1 MVRPCWSAVLTVLC
15 FALLITQGHSYDF
28 GGCPEL
34 ADPVGIHPST
44 KIEVQAGRLEVVK
57 SEGEVVVTALCDD
70 SSGWILADSRFQ
82 HVRCSYNEK
91 RQVWTWSHQHLSQ
104 ATPPQIRCSSFSPRP
119 LEQTYTLHNYQGC
132 SSPDTT
138 SSLTSQVSSQLATAL
153 PCQVDHK
160 CEVLS
165 VRCWR
170 MEGSSKL
177 AILVEATML
186 AGLGEQIEM
195 LSEAARF
202 LRDDFKPVFNSGG
215 VTKRD
220 VGSPF
225 DDTDPDN
232 STSADCTD
240 GQKTV
245 IDNTD
250 GTSSDKCV
258 DCTAG
263 YYANKTDPNNET
275 CEPCPLDTYSVNNTN
290 AQCTDCPGNE
300 GTLAPGSDSEDSCTA
315 VCTVPSVDFTS
326 SMYPPAGER
335 VLEGGSVTINCDT
348 NFYYGNQATA
358 SVVCNS
364 TINTFP
370 SSCRSVQV
378 STHTTSIKDGTN
390 VFLNCSVTATGT
402 LPQLSWYRRNPT
414 NSTFEKL
421 SADGK
426 TYSILQFEEKN
437 IGDYKCKLDYQDPIL
452 DDMSQ
457 PLSLNVLDLQM
468 KPHYQ
473 TMAFAGDSLNLTCK
487 IRINQDYPNR
497 VIVWSRGNM
506 KTTINT
512 GISTSED
519 DHFFESVLFLHPL
532 EVEDTDLYTC
542 QATYSSLNNADK
554 INLSKDVDVVV
565 RGFLEEPEDVTVL
578 IGKEFVLSCEFFVGP
593 GVSEDNAIFTWQHE
607 LRNNSWTNINET
619 DSHAV
624 TGTFNNDSSIYS
636 TSLKVAGTKPS
647 DGGRYRC
654 VNYYFGDRYMTYSVA
669 TVTTYDL
676 GIETDPV
683 SSAYLVGETAE
694 LSCKVALPENN
705 TDTVSV
711 SWAKQSYWSGGETD
725 VPDDMT
731 FFNGTSGIST
741 LTLNSVSMS
750 DVAKYLCRAT
760 YHVDGK
766 TFLKDSLKAKLF
778 VREIS
783 EKLEKYS
790 LFNIPFYYDDEG
802 NMYDDNR
809 NNSVNNT
816 DDNSGSDDKDDSVPD
831 HYTFFCEYM
840 GDDNIGNVTWSVQD
854 ENGTD
859 VDFMDNKD
867 TEYKKG
873 GFYAI
878 NETSFLNTTLK
889 LGRKFVTKNYN
900 ASLGCHFHPADNIG
914 DTLSSTTKF
923 IVHAIRPL
931 ESTVTSNETVNI
943 TCSYVG
949 TDDPDTVTW
958 YVDDTPLGAGDDTDM
973 DNYAILPVSYDRKLR
988 SDVLVVSSRRYSD
1001 PDKNITCVYSFS
1013 QPDATLK
1020 SNTTLIYR
1028 GFHSKLRPEYYLA
1041 KDHGKVEM
1049 QCQLGVGGSS
1059 LVPDR
1064 TVWYSKDSDI
1074 SLIQD
1079 YLPGLFNI
1087 STDKSPINGLFTTK
1101 LTITDAFIS
1110 SFLAGSV
1117 SCSFTFGDEV
1127 YTSKT
1132 TLHTR
1137 ISYNL
1142 PDMTDLYGFSPN
1154 TFPLGCYL
1162 DSDEAPVNITWTGPS
1177 ESVISNAIN
1186 ENRTINTGNST
1197 IIVYFLNL
1205 TLPTSEDSGAY
1216 TCKFNFEKG
1225 PSVKSTFPNVEFS
1238 DIEITNPAR
1247 VYATASG
1254 VNVRLECQVESHEA
1268 LYELG
1273 WFDVDEMDWIT
1284 PSNITY
1290 DNVSTVATYDL
1301 QVNSK
1306 DDRGN
1311 FTCVLDE
1318 EQYSKKN
1325 VSVIVLDLHPS
1336 FSGVVV
1342 ADEGDT
1348 VSLSCALDYN
1358 SDLTEP
1364 TIEWYEDDVQFHGGS
1379 VDSFLSAEGDM
1390 WVSELSLRVDV
1401 SVTNKKYHCVG
1412 KYSGISASS
1421 PLVSDKVTILMTSM
1435 VAEREYV
1442 MAAEGDD
1449 REFLCTAYSKDPV
1462 SIFWRKTVE
1471 GVEQNITGDS
1481 YPVKNTPEFVSQ
1493 SILKLRNLA
1502 ESDTSNSIECWFMPG
1517 NGGEKF
1523 DTITLDVIELRTIG
1537 REVTRGLS
1545 AELTCSATPQQ
1556 SRIEDLR
1563 FKWYRIDELGRE
1575 EEKNETRFETGK
1587 SMLKISS
1594 ANDTSFTCLVFSDP
1608 FGIASNATR
1617 SLSYKVFDITS
1628 PRDVTVTAGDNVTL
1642 TCKVTENTGTPHF
1655 SWYKE
1660 SDNTNVLFESSG
1672 SSNGST
1678 SEYTFKTDSF
1688 ELTGNYFC
1696 NVSIYYDGE
1705 TNGPFKSNTSC
1716 VIVREFQ
1723 SSFKNL
1729 TLVHEHEGRR
1739 KIQELEC
1746 VYRGDLPAVDFV
1758 EWRTPSGRFSEG
1770 DYAEFIQV
1778 NNNKSDENTYKT
1790 VLTYSRTVKSNEEFF
1805 CDFHMKN
1812 GDVMSKYTRVSVFNY
1827 TELPKYTYNPTE
1839 ISFTYVSEVSSNVTW
1854 LINNEVYD
1862 SVKHTAFTPGHHV
1875 IEPRSSIKF
1884 NLTVDMSKLDE
1895 GADPV
1900 EVKGIIKF
1908 DIEENEGIVTQ
1919 PYPDKQVNTIVYKR
1933 DFVEELESYLPVPQN
1948 VTDKTFTCL
1957 VAGDSNNVSFSWF
1970 IGSIELLEETE
1981 NIEITQEA
1989 DPVGSDKR
1997 LKSTLTVRDITKSP
2011 LYNNELKCKATWE
2024 DPEMFSVESVADLDT
2039 YGASIEPRSNTK
2051 ADGSAVLTCLVWG
2064 NDPPKS
2070 VFWMDKSGNVV
2081 EKDENR
2087 IEIKNETVKTGQNDL
2102 HVHTLTFTSLKS
2114 GNEGQYT
2121 CSVIFQDDIKTDL
2134 ETQVY
2139 FIGASFTTDSPRF
2152 VHDLDEE
2159 VKFTCVYRGFREPSN
2174 VTWYMTTEGE
2184 SKKPVNT
2191 SSSNFDVDTRQ
2202 FNDASNTQESTLM
2215 INNVDVSA
2223 SGNYECVWETD
2234 SLDVTA
2240 TMVLAVRML
2249 KAKEDVF
2256 YSTEGAIYL
2265 ECQYK
2270 GTEEG
2275 TMTWFYKSQP
2285 LNDED
2290 ESITMETG
2298 EFDDTSNLQTFKL
2311 QISEVSLKENSG
2323 VYTCSLS
2330 FPDGDVVTGTTRV
2343 VVRES
2348 VILSDYSWTTDDDV
2362 TTPLVYAE
2370 DGVSKMQCQLD
2381 ADKVPSDVEWS
2392 FNGNKIQFDGVRKIM
2407 VNSVLSGTTGG
2418 LRYFSNV
2425 TLKGDENVVD
2435 GRYTCKFTFFDKQTS
2450 GQERTI
2456 STSTHVTILKVD
2468 VAANKKCTFVD
2479 YQKERDA
2486 SLGCTFEGDIE
2497 PVNVGL
2503 RTSIMYLP
2511 NGKARSLDVSESLQY
2526 SVVNV
2531 TNKDDG
2537 VYKCTF
2543 ETDSK
2548 GASGYPIF
2556 SASQRLI
2563 SRKAMISSS
2572 STKVLAGFTMTL
2584 SCNIPGGAKSIS
2596 WFEDGAEILEYRTI
2610 DENTVQTN
2618 NGLIEQM
2625 SVSLKVKHSGS
2636 FNETLKNYTCKG
2648 KIYDQFC
2655 PDVHEFESAPV
2666 TVDVIPAQPI
2676 DGPGKYGETSYEGDS
2691 YEFTCKFPNP
2701 MNDRSYNVYWKYNN
2715 KRILNNGDLYD
2726 KSGNRIIDG
2735 EIYTF
2740 DDNSEE
2746 FGIPIIETR
2755 FKILAVN
2762 PKTWGEYQCGV
2773 TWRNG
2778 VMIKSEEAFLYV
2790 RHISLPPRI
2799 TNAVSGST
2807 VTLRCTAQGNGA
2819 AQISFYKITNSDGRN
2834 ITISG
2839 ATQTD
2844 DSSGGL
2850 DDTVSEGQ
2858 VVVQTADSDFDY
2870 FYCNATWGNRSLVSE
2885 RVYFNVFET
2894 CTNDETEAWGVLG
2907 SVIKIECLSDAALK
2921 DSEHGTQYQDEYGR
2935 VVYADASVGW
2945 LYKGQNDTDF
2955 KPIDDE
2961 IRYSLESP
2969 WIGFDGQ
2976 RRRAITIGPLESSYL
2991 NNEFVCSVDYTDS
3004 DRYNFFGGEIRSS
3017 PTTLKISN
3025 IKSFTTD
3032 YNEVI
3037 EGQTFNL
3044 TCTAEGETK
3053 PEFTVSNDMR
3063 SLDKSRYTIITES
3076 IESKSN
3082 STVHVAKYQIQSNFA
3097 TVIQGGQDFYCS
3109 VDFGSNSPERMEK
3122 LKITTYYNCSNAKI
3136 SVLGKA
3142 PANQTIDYE
3151 DGQDGNR
3158 TATVTCP
3165 ADTNNTRY
3173 SIYEST
3179 QAKGKAVCKKDK
3191 GYYEPSYLAI
3201 CLASR
3206 AFENGRFEQI
3216 WNLKATTD
3224 TYCTDSSTGEYS
3236 KTEMTETLTTKNSK
3250 CGPYPIVPCL
3260 KESEC
3265 TLDVEKTGCRWD
3277 ESDSANKRLHVFYQV
3292 NFNKP
3297 VWTIQERKNLAHPD
3311 PGTKIKFWDCPETLQ
3326 NPGRRTASKRGRLL
3340 DRMAVDQ
3347 DSDMVVLADEVKGK
3361 GKNYNALGI
3370 GIAGVVAAAI
3380 FIAALLYK
3388 RSSKRTPDMTI
3399 GTGEFEMTDRSMVVR
3414 NHYTT

>member
-1 MVRPCWSAVLTVLC
+1 
-15 FALLITQGHSYDF
+15 
-28 GGCPEL
+28 
-34 ADPVGIHPST
+34 
-44 KIEVQAGRLEVVK
+44 
-57 SEGEVVVTALCDD
+57 
-70 SSGWILADSRFQ
+70 
-82 HVRCSYNEK
+82 
-91 RQVWTWSHQHLSQ
+91 
-104 ATPPQIRCSSFSPRP
+104 
-119 LEQTYTLHNYQGC
+119 
-132 SSPDTT
+132 
-138 SSLTSQVSSQLATAL
+138 
-153 PCQVDHK
+153 
-160 CEVLS
+160 
-165 VRCWR
+165 
-170 MEGSSKL
+170 
-177 AILVEATML
+177 
-186 AGLGEQIEM
+186 
-195 LSEAARF
+195 
-202 LRDDFKPVFNSGG
+202 
-215 VTKRD
+215 
-220 VGSPF
+220 
-225 DDTDPDN
+225 
-232 STSADCTD
+232 
-240 GQKTV
+240 
-245 IDNTD
+245 
-250 GTSSDKCV
+250 
-258 DCTAG
+258 
-263 YYANKTDPNNET
+263 
-275 CEPCPLDTYSVNNTN
+275 
-290 AQCTDCPGNE
+290 
-300 GTLAPGSDSEDSCTA
+300 
-315 VCTVPSVDFTS
+315 
-326 SMYPPAGER
+326 
-335 VLEGGSVTINCDT
+335 
-348 NFYYGNQATA
+348 
-358 SVVCNS
+358 
-364 TINTFP
+364 
-370 SSCRSVQV
+370 
-378 STHTTSIKDGTN
+378 
-390 VFLNCSVTATGT
+390 
-402 LPQLSWYRRNPT
+402 
-414 NSTFEKL
+414 
-421 SADGK
+421 
-426 TYSILQFEEKN
+426 
-437 IGDYKCKLDYQDPIL
+437 
-452 DDMSQ
+452 
-457 PLSLNVLDLQM
+457 
-468 KPHYQ
+468 
-473 TMAFAGDSLNLTCK
+473 
-487 IRINQDYPNR
+487 
-497 VIVWSRGNM
+497 
-506 KTTINT
+506 
-512 GISTSED
+512 
-519 DHFFESVLFLHPL
+519 
-532 EVEDTDLYTC
+532 
-542 QATYSSLNNADK
+542 
-554 INLSKDVDVVV
+554 
-565 RGFLEEPEDVTVL
+565 
-578 IGKEFVLSCEFFVGP
+578 
-593 GVSEDNAIFTWQHE
+593 
-607 LRNNSWTNINET
+607 
-619 DSHAV
+619 
-624 TGTFNNDSSIYS
+624 
-636 TSLKVAGTKPS
+636 
-647 DGGRYRC
+647 
-654 VNYYFGDRYMTYSVA
+654 
-669 TVTTYDL
+669 
-676 GIETDPV
+676 
-683 SSAYLVGETAE
+683 
-694 LSCKVALPENN
+694 
-705 TDTVSV
+705 
-711 SWAKQSYWSGGETD
+711 
-725 VPDDMT
+725 
-731 FFNGTSGIST
+731 
-741 LTLNSVSMS
+741 
-750 DVAKYLCRAT
+750 
-760 YHVDGK
+760 
-766 TFLKDSLKAKLF
+766 
-778 VREIS
+778 
-783 EKLEKYS
+783 
-790 LFNIPFYYDDEG
+790 
-802 NMYDDNR
+802 
-809 NNSVNNT
+809 
-816 DDNSGSDDKDDSVPD
+816 
-831 HYTFFCEYM
+831 
-840 GDDNIGNVTWSVQD
+840 
-854 ENGTD
+854 
-859 VDFMDNKD
+859 
-867 TEYKKG
+867 
-873 GFYAI
+873 
-878 NETSFLNTTLK
+878 
-889 LGRKFVTKNYN
+889 
-900 ASLGCHFHPADNIG
+900 
-914 DTLSSTTKF
+914 
-923 IVHAIRPL
+923 
-931 ESTVTSNETVNI
+931 
-943 TCSYVG
+943 
-949 TDDPDTVTW
+949 
-958 YVDDTPLGAGDDTDM
+958 
-973 DNYAILPVSYDRKLR
+973 
-988 SDVLVVSSRRYSD
+988 
-1001 PDKNITCVYSFS
+1001 
-1013 QPDATLK
+1013 
-1020 SNTTLIYR
+1020 
-1028 GFHSKLRPEYYLA
+1028 
-1041 KDHGKVEM
+1041 
-1049 QCQLGVGGSS
+1049 
-1059 LVPDR
+1059 
-1064 TVWYSKDSDI
+1064 
-1074 SLIQD
+1074 
-1079 YLPGLFNI
+1079 
-1087 STDKSPINGLFTTK
+1087 
-1101 LTITDAFIS
+1101 
-1110 SFLAGSV
+1110 
-1117 SCSFTFGDEV
+1117 
-1127 YTSKT
+1127 
-1132 TLHTR
+1132 
-1137 ISYNL
+1137 
-1142 PDMTDLYGFSPN
+1142 
-1154 TFPLGCYL
+1154 
-1162 DSDEAPVNITWTGPS
+1162 
-1177 ESVISNAIN
+1177 
-1186 ENRTINTGNST
+1186 
-1197 IIVYFLNL
+1197 
-1205 TLPTSEDSGAY
+1205 
-1216 TCKFNFEKG
+1216 
-1225 PSVKSTFPNVEFS
+1225 
-1238 DIEITNPAR
+1238 
-1247 VYATASG
+1247 
-1254 VNVRLECQVESHEA
+1254 
-1268 LYELG
+1268 
-1273 WFDVDEMDWIT
+1273 
-1284 PSNITY
+1284 
-1290 DNVSTVATYDL
+1290 
-1301 QVNSK
+1301 
-1306 DDRGN
+1306 
-1311 FTCVLDE
+1311 
-1318 EQYSKKN
+1318 
-1325 VSVIVLDLHPS
+1325 
-1336 FSGVVV
+1336 
-1342 ADEGDT
+1342 
-1348 VSLSCALDYN
+1348 
-1358 SDLTEP
+1358 
-1364 TIEWYEDDVQFHGGS
+1364 
-1379 VDSFLSAEGDM
+1379 
-1390 WVSELSLRVDV
+1390 
-1401 SVTNKKYHCVG
+1401 
-1412 KYSGISASS
+1412 
-1421 PLVSDKVTILMTSM
+1421 M

-1449 REFLCTAYSKDPV
+1449 RELLCTAYSKDPV

-1493 SILKLRNLA
+1493 SILKLTNLS

-1517 NGGEKF
+1517 NGEKKF

-1545 AELTCSATPQQ
+1545 AELTCSATPRQ

-1575 EEKNETRFETGK
+1575 EEKNETRSETGK

-1594 ANDTSFTCLVFSDP
+1594 ANDTSFTCLVYSEP

-1617 SLSYKVFDITS
+1617 SLSYNVFDITS

-1739 KIQELEC
+1739 KIQELQC

-1770 DYAEFIQV
+1770 DYAEFIQVSKYENTKTTQV

-1957 VAGDSNNVSFSWF
+1957 VAGDSNNVNFSWF
-1970 IGSIELLEETE
+1970 IGSIELLEEIE
-1981 NIEITQEA
+1981 NIEITQLEA

-2039 YGASIEPRSNTK
+2039 YGASIEPRSYTK

-2064 NDPPKS
+2064 NVPPKS
-2070 VFWMDKSGNVV
+2070 VFWMDKSGDVV

-2087 IEIKNETVKTGQNDL
+2087 TTG
-2102 HVHTLTFTSLKS
+2102 
-2114 GNEGQYT
+2114 
-2121 CSVIFQDDIKTDL
+2121 
-2134 ETQVY
+2134 
-2139 FIGASFTTDSPRF
+2139 
-2152 VHDLDEE
+2152 
-2159 VKFTCVYRGFREPSN
+2159 
-2174 VTWYMTTEGE
+2174 GE

-2202 FNDASNTQESTLM
+2202 FNDASNTQESTLT
-2215 INNVDVSA
+2215 ITNVDVSA
-2223 SGNYECVWETD
+2223 SGNYECVWKTD
-2234 SLDVTA
+2234 SLNVTA
-2240 TMVLAVRML
+2240 TMDLAVRML
-2249 KAKEDVF
+2249 KAKDDVL
-2256 YSTEGAIYL
+2256 YSTDGAIYL
-2265 ECQYK
+2265 ECQYE

-2275 TMTWFYKSQP
+2275 TMAWFYKSQP

-2290 ESITMETG
+2290 ESITIETG
-2298 EFDDTSNLQTFKL
+2298 KFNDTSNLQTFKL
-2311 QISEVSLKENSG
+2311 EISEVSLKENSG

-2497 PVNVGL
+2497 SVNVGL
-2503 RTSIMYLP
+2503 RTSIVYLP

-2596 WFEDGAEILEYRTI
+2596 W
-2610 DENTVQTN
+2610 
-2618 NGLIEQM
+2618 
-2625 SVSLKVKHSGS
+2625 
-2636 FNETLKNYTCKG
+2636 
-2648 KIYDQFC
+2648 
-2655 PDVHEFESAPV
+2655 
-2666 TVDVIPAQPI
+2666 
-2676 DGPGKYGETSYEGDS
+2676 
-2691 YEFTCKFPNP
+2691 
-2701 MNDRSYNVYWKYNN
+2701 
-2715 KRILNNGDLYD
+2715 
-2726 KSGNRIIDG
+2726 
-2735 EIYTF
+2735 
-2740 DDNSEE
+2740 
-2746 FGIPIIETR
+2746 
-2755 FKILAVN
+2755 
-2762 PKTWGEYQCGV
+2762 
-2773 TWRNG
+2773 
-2778 VMIKSEEAFLYV
+2778 
-2790 RHISLPPRI
+2790 
-2799 TNAVSGST
+2799 
-2807 VTLRCTAQGNGA
+2807 
-2819 AQISFYKITNSDGRN
+2819 
-2834 ITISG
+2834 
-2839 ATQTD
+2839 
-2844 DSSGGL
+2844 
-2850 DDTVSEGQ
+2850 
-2858 VVVQTADSDFDY
+2858 
-2870 FYCNATWGNRSLVSE
+2870 
-2885 RVYFNVFET
+2885 
-2894 CTNDETEAWGVLG
+2894 
-2907 SVIKIECLSDAALK
+2907 
-2921 DSEHGTQYQDEYGR
+2921 
-2935 VVYADASVGW
+2935 
-2945 LYKGQNDTDF
+2945 
-2955 KPIDDE
+2955 
-2961 IRYSLESP
+2961 YSLESP

-3032 YNEVI
+3032 SNEVI

-3063 SLDKSRYTIITES
+3063 SLDKSRYSMITES
-3076 IESKSN
+3076 IESKSD

-3142 PANQTIDYE
+3142 PATQSIDYE

-3158 TATVTCP
+3158 NATVTCP

-3216 WNLKATTD
+3216 WNLKDTTD

-3236 KTEMTETLTTKNSK
+3236 KTEMTETLTTSNRQ

-3260 KESEC
+3260 NLKDSEC

-3297 VWTIQERKNLAHPD
+3297 VWTIQERKDLAHPD

-3347 DSDMVVLADEVKGK
+3347 DSDMVVLAG
-3361 GKNYNALGI
+3361 
-3370 GIAGVVAAAI
+3370 
-3380 FIAALLYK
+3380 
-3388 RSSKRTPDMTI
+3388 RS
-3399 GTGEFEMTDRSMVVR
+3399 
-3414 NHYTT
+3414 